1 MELRHLRYF
10 VVVAEELHFR
20 RAAERL
26 HMSQPPLSQQ
36 IRALE
41 EEVGATL
48 LLRNQRRVELTAAG
62 VVFLERA
69 RQILADVE
77 DAARQARRVQRGEVG
92 RLAVGFVGSAMYSFV
107 PDLLRRFG
115 EHAPDV
121 TLRLHEMGT
130 TEQLRQ
136 LEDGRLDVGFLR
148 AARSRPELKIE
159 IVAEEPVIV
168 ALPDLHPLAAKPR
181 LTLADLEGQPLILLT
196 TAVAPG
202 LRSAL
207 QPAIDRLGGEDTI
220 VQEVP
225 GDADR
230 DRPGGRGRGHLAR
243 GRVGA
248 RAGARRRDLPGASTA
263 GGRACAWTW
272 PGGRRTNRRWSRRSW
287 RWRARRPPPKEREVD
302 GGRRYVDVAPPAGRR
317 DMYPL
322 ILRGGE
328 PPSRREGMY
337 ETWTE
342 SSNIEFRDD

>member
-168 ALPDLHPLAAKPR
+168 ALPDLHPLAANPR

-196 TAVAPG
+196 SAVAPG

-220 VQEVP
+220 VQEVQEMQTVIGLVAAGVGISLVAESVRELVRVGVTYRAIDGWGP
-225 GDADR
+225 SLRLDMAWRAADESPLVTTFLEMAR
-230 DRPGGRGRGHLAR
+230 AAAPAEGERGRR
-243 GRVGA
+243 G
-248 RAGARRRDLPGASTA
+248 
-263 GGRACAWTW
+263 
-272 PGGRRTNRRWSRRSW
+272 
-287 RWRARRPPPKEREVD
+287 
-302 GGRRYVDVAPPAGRR
+302 PA
-317 DMYPL
+317 
-322 ILRGGE
+322 LR
-328 PPSRREGMY
+328 
-337 ETWTE
+337 
-342 SSNIEFRDD
+342 